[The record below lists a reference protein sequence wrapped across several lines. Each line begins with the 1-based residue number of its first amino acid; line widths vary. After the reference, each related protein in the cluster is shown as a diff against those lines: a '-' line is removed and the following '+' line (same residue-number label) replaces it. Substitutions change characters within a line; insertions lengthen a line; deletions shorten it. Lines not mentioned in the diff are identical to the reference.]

1 MIIKFVKNNIKI
13 LKLFP
18 LLLAAILLNAC
29 GGGGGGGGAAGGG
42 ASPVSACTDTGT
54 AFQTNEY
61 KRMGNGTT
69 GSLSPLRFVCASNA
83 YAKGYTGDGI
93 KVGVI
98 DTGVLTGGTTGYSNT
113 THTDLDGNHAAFTS
127 GSDARFN
134 DSTPNDYNGHGTH
147 VAGIIAAEKM
157 IQECME

>member
-1 MIIKFVKNNIKI
+1 MIKI
-13 LKLFP
+13 CKLFFLILIP
-18 LLLAAILLNAC
+18 FLLTAC
-29 GGGGGGGGAAGGG
+29 GGGGGGGGSAGGAVG
-42 ASPVSACTDTGT
+42 SSPVSGPISACTDTGT
-54 AFQTNEY
+54 AFHTNEY

-69 GSLSPLRFVCASNA
+69 GSLSPLAFVCASNA
-83 YAKGYTGDGI
+83 YAKGYSGDGI

-98 DTGVLTGGTTGYSNT
+98 DTGVLTGGTTGYTNT

-147 VAGIIAAEKM
+147 VAELSQLKKM

>member
-93 KVGVI
+93 KYLFQEEGEYTSVEICPVRGNVTTMLNLLPYVGRFQKLFQWADRFFSDRQVS
-98 DTGVLTGGTTGYSNT
+98 GYY
-113 THTDLDGNHAAFTS
+113 F
-127 GSDARFN
+127 
-134 DSTPNDYNGHGTH
+134 YC
-147 VAGIIAAEKM
+147 EK
-157 IQECME
+157 